1 MSVPPIEVAGF
12 ATSASFDAQTVRV
25 TMTGTADVRA
35 VDSLER
41 FMPEL
46 HTQTLLAKANQVVV
60 DLLALEFM
68 NSSCFK
74 SLVAWIAQLREID
87 PAQRYHVTFLSSTA
101 QRWQRRSLHALSS
114 FAPEL
119 VTVETPT

>member
-1 MSVPPIEVAGF
+1 MITPIVVDGF
-12 ATSASFDAQTVRV
+12 ATTASADGETVRV

-35 VDSLER
+35 VEHLER
-41 FMPEL
+41 FMPQL
-46 HTQTLLAKANQVVV
+46 HGATIGAGAKEVVV
-60 DLLALEFM
+60 DLLGLEFM

-74 SLVAWIAQLREID
+74 SLVGWIAQLGELD
-87 PAQRYHVTFLSSTA
+87 AACRYRVKLLSNSA

-119 VTVETPT
+119 VAVETP

>member
-1 MSVPPIEVAGF
+1 MIPPIAVDGF
-12 ATSASFDAQTVRV
+12 ATSASVDGQTVRV
-25 TMTGTADVRA
+25 TMTGTADVRGIEH
-35 VDSLER
+35 LER
-41 FMPEL
+41 FMPQL
-46 HTQTLLAKANQVVV
+46 HDAALGAKAKEVVV

-74 SLVAWIAQLREID
+74 SLVAWIAQLRDVE
-87 PAQRYHVTFLSSTA
+87 PAQQYRVKLLSSSA

-119 VTVETPT
+119 VAVETR

>member
-1 MSVPPIEVAGF
+1 MITPIAVDGF
-12 ATSASFDAQTVRV
+12 ATSASVDGETVRV
-25 TMTGTADVRA
+25 TMTGTADVRG
-35 VDSLER
+35 VDQLER
-41 FMPEL
+41 FMPEVHAAAL
-46 HTQTLLAKANQVVV
+46 GAKAKEVVV
-60 DLLALEFM
+60 DLLDLEFM

-87 PAQRYHVTFLSSTA
+87 PAQQYRVKLLSNSA

-119 VTVETPT
+119 VAVETR

>member
-1 MSVPPIEVAGF
+1 MIPPIAVEGF
-12 ATSASFDAQTVRV
+12 ATSASVDGQTVRV
-25 TMTGTADVRA
+25 TMTGTADVRGIEH
-35 VDSLER
+35 LER
-41 FMPEL
+41 FMPQL
-46 HTQTLLAKANQVVV
+46 HEAAVGAKATEVVV

-74 SLVAWIAQLREID
+74 SLVAWIAQLREIE
-87 PAQRYHVTFLSSTA
+87 PGQQYRVKLLSSSA

-119 VTVETPT
+119 VAVETR

>member
-1 MSVPPIEVAGF
+1 MIPPIAVDGF
-12 ATSASFDAQTVRV
+12 ATSASVDGETIRV
-25 TMTGTADVRA
+25 TMTGTADVRG
-35 VDSLER
+35 VEHLER
-41 FMPEL
+41 FMPLL
-46 HTQTLLAKANQVVV
+46 HEAALGAQAKEVVV

-74 SLVAWIAQLREID
+74 SLVAWIAQLREVEQ
-87 PAQRYHVTFLSSTA
+87 PQQYHVKLLSSSA

-119 VTVETPT
+119 IAVETR